1 MDFYTNAV
9 RHGGDILVRGIKN
22 GKSVKTKV
30 KYKPTLF
37 VHCNS
42 TDTKYRDIYGNP
54 CMAIKFD
61 DMWEAHTWKKENK
74 QNSEIL
80 GMDNFYLAY
89 LADQNPDD
97 IQFDIEKIRIGIID
111 LEVTAPEFP
120 DPKFAKYEI
129 DAITLYDSIDDVYY
143 SWGLGTWASRKSELP
158 TEIIEKVKY
167 KNCPTE
173 KELLANF
180 LLHWIGKCPDVIS
193 GWNSDEFD
201 LPYLYQR
208 LLKVLGESSAL
219 RLSPWDVVKTHT
231 KKDNYG
237 GEKLMIEIY
246 GVSALD
252 YMALYKKFT
261 YVNRPFY
268 KLGYIASVEL
278 GDDKLDFDGDL
289 SELAATDYQKYMD
302 YNIKDV
308 WLVKQFDEKLALF
321 SQAIGMAYS
330 ARINFDDAFSPVKMW
345 DAIIFN
351 EVKKENI
358 VIPAQKHVDRK
369 QYEGAYVKEP
379 IPGFYRWVMSF
390 DLTSLHPMLM
400 NQYNISPETIRGMAP
415 HVHIDEYV
423 NGRAVVSDPE
433 FATAANGMQYT
444 KEFKGVIP
452 SVALKVFNLRVTH
465 KKLQQEFKQKLQQ
478 EKDPAIKAEYK
489 KQMGLHYV
497 KQMACKLQI
506 NSLYGSLGSP
516 YFRYYNINNA
526 EAVTVSSQLVNRWIE
541 RYINEYL
548 NSILPVQK
556 ERSIAG
562 DTDSNYFTF
571 EDVVN
576 HFPAF
581 KNKSDAE
588 IVEMLDQF
596 SEKRII
602 PVINQACADL
612 AKYMNAYDNFMS
624 MKREAIASTAFWT
637 AKKRYAMDVW
647 DMEGVR
653 YKSPEIKITG
663 LETVKSSTPKFC
675 VPALEECIRII
686 LRSDN
691 NELFKHI
698 DRFEKEFKT
707 RDYKEIA
714 AVTTVNNIKKYSD
727 KEGNPIKGCP
737 MNVRAAL
744 TYNKVAKNK
753 IKEGDKI
760 GLLKLKEP
768 NCFRSPVFGYTSA
781 GLEGDLKASVVAAID
796 YTELYNKVFL
806 APLELMTNAIGWKSE
821 DTNDLTSF
829 FG

>member
-9 RHGGDILVRGIKN
+9 RFGGDILVRGIQN
-22 GKSVKTKV
+22 GRQVKTKV

-42 TDTKYRDIYGNP
+42 TDTKYRDIYNKP
-54 CMAIKFD
+54 CIPVKFD
-61 DMWEAHTWKKENK
+61 DMWEAHSWKKENR
-74 QNSEIL
+74 QHSEIL
-80 GMDNFYLAY
+80 GMDDFAFAY
-89 LADQNPDD
+89 LADQYPNDVP
-97 IQFDIEKIRIGIID
+97 FDIDQIRIGIID
-111 LEVTAPEFP
+111 IEVTAPEFP
-120 DPKFAKYEI
+120 EPKLAKYQI

-143 SWGLGTWASRKSELP
+143 SWGLDSWSSRKSELP
-158 TEIIEKVKY
+158 AEIVDKVQY
-167 KNCPTE
+167 KCCPGE
-173 KELLANF
+173 KELLSNF
-180 LLHWIGKCPDVIS
+180 ILHWLAKCPDVIS

-208 LLKVLGESSAL
+208 LNKVLGESSAN
-219 RLSPWDVVKTHT
+219 RLSPWGIVQTRD
-231 KKDNYG
+231 KKDKFG
-237 GEKLMIEIY
+237 GSKMVIDIY
-246 GVSALD
+246 GVAALD

-278 GDDKLDFDGDL
+278 GDDKLDYDGDL
-289 SELAATDYQKYMD
+289 SKLAAADHQKYID

-330 ARINFDDAFSPVKMW
+330 ARINFGDAFSPVKMW

-351 EVKKENI
+351 EVKKNHI
-358 VIPAQKHVDRK
+358 VIPEQRHPERK
-369 QYEGAYVKEP
+369 SFEGAYVKEP
-379 IPGFYRWVMSF
+379 IPGFYRWVISF

-400 NQYNISPETIRGMAP
+400 NQYNISPETIRGLVP
-415 HVHIDEYV
+415 HVHIDDYV
-423 NGRAVVSDPE
+423 YGRAVISDPE

-452 SVALKVFNLRVTH
+452 IVALNVFNTRLKH
-465 KKLQQEFKQKLQQ
+465 KALQQEFKKKMLACG
-478 EKDPAIKAEYK
+478 DPVKKAEYK

-497 KQMACKLQI
+497 KQMAAKRQI

-548 NSILPVQK
+548 NSILPEQK
-556 ERSIAG
+556 SRSVAG

-571 EDVVN
+571 DDVVK

-602 PVINQACADL
+602 PVINKACEDL

-647 DMEGVR
+647 DMEGAR

-663 LETVKSSTPKFC
+663 LETVKASTPRFC
-675 VPALEECIRII
+675 VPALEECVRII
-686 LRSDN
+686 LREDN
-691 NELFKHI
+691 DALFRHI
-698 DRFEKEFKT
+698 DKFEKEFRT
-707 RDYKEIA
+707 RDYREIA
-714 AVTTVNNIKKYSD
+714 ANTAVNNIAKYSD

-744 TYNKVAKNK
+744 AYNKVATNK
-753 IKEGDKI
+753 IKDGDKV
-760 GLLKLKEP
+760 GLLKLKQP
-768 NCFRSPVFGYTSA
+768 NKFRTPVFAYTSD
-781 GLEGDLKASVVAAID
+781 GLEGDLKDLVVAAID
-796 YTELYNKVFL
+796 YSELYDKVFM
-806 APLELMTNAIGWKSE
+806 APLELMTKAIGWKAE
-821 DTNDLTSF
+821 DTNDLSSF